1 MIEPAPNLTAAFARL
16 ERRLVRRRLA
26 AIEPILRF
34 EIAALGAILSASLFW
49 QSRSRLGSIAFAH
62 GPWAA
67 AVASA
72 QSLAGLAL
80 LGGALTAGRHAL
92 RLAPGSPAPPWLA
105 LPIPASEVHR
115 HLARTSRPLSLWAAV
130 PALAVLASG
139 VHIVPAPALAALAAG
154 FGILLEVAGRVGCAA
169 AFGLAWVRATPCATC
184 DPPTRVLAAAAA
196 PVRTIRLG
204 AARWRRPG
212 AFRAFLSKDALLAR
226 RPGPARARLASPW
239 IFGALSVLAWKLP
252 IAPLARASVAL
263 ALALVAAAGVA
274 SWIVALVASDPFPVV
289 RGLPLGVGVVWGAR
303 LAWAAFGALALA
315 AGQALGAGLSPAPS
329 PPASFAGTALV
340 TFAIGALGANYGV
353 TLFPNADH
361 AERILGISLL
371 IAITASLMIPFL
383 GWLLLLAALLHSAL
397 RLRRWAFREAR

>member
-80 LGGALTAGRHAL
+80 LGGALAAGRHAL
-92 RLAPGSPAPPWLA
+92 RLAPGSPAPPWLPP
-105 LPIPASEVHR
+105 PIRASEVHR
-115 HLARTSRPLSLWAAV
+115 HLARTARP
-130 PALAVLASG
+130 P
-139 VHIVPAPALAALAAG
+139 PP
-154 FGILLEVAGRVGCAA
+154 CAA
-169 AFGLAWVRATPCATC
+169 A
-184 DPPTRVLAAAAA
+184 PPL
-196 PVRTIRLG
+196 
-204 AARWRRPG
+204 
-212 AFRAFLSKDALLAR
+212 
-226 RPGPARARLASPW
+226 
-239 IFGALSVLAWKLP
+239 
-252 IAPLARASVAL
+252 APLARARVAL

-329 PPASFAGTALV
+329 PPASF
-340 TFAIGALGANYGV
+340 
-353 TLFPNADH
+353 
-361 AERILGISLL
+361 
-371 IAITASLMIPFL
+371 
-383 GWLLLLAALLHSAL
+383 
-397 RLRRWAFREAR
+397 